1 VPNCYYVT
9 SSSPGQAVR
18 DLRDCVSEVGGPGD
32 IDRRPPMTDG
42 AMVHAWV
49 YYVQLS
55 DAMRY
60 LNPIKKCMEDKGHRV
75 YKAKI
80 LHDFEEVG
88 LSESD

>member
-32 IDRRPPMTDG
+32 IDRRRPMTDG

-49 YYVQLS
+49 YYEQLP

-80 LHDFEEVG
+80 VHEFEEVG
-88 LSESD
+88 LSEGD